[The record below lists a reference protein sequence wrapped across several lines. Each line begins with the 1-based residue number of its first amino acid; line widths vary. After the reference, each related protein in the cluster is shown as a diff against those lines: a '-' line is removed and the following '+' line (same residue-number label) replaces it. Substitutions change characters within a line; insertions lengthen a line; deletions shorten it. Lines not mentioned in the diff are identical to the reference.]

1 MKKRWNWRGM
11 TSLFSLL
18 GFLIMSVTG
27 IVLFIVPQGR
37 IAYWTEWKLW
47 GMTKEQWGDIHI
59 LSMFLFLA
67 SIGFHIYFNWKP
79 LVGYFKKRATRGIHL
94 KKELAV
100 TMAVS
105 LLFLAGGIWR
115 LPPLSY
121 VLDVNGLIKDAWVTE
136 KDHEPPFGH
145 AELLSL
151 ATFCK
156 KTNIPVGAAA
166 EMLSNAGWEGVSPER
181 ILVEIARE
189 NDRSPLDL
197 YRVIKGLEVVPAG
210 PDIKE
215 FTSKSVEEAFAGT
228 GIGNKSIAEIAGQL
242 GLSSETLLERLQRKG
257 MHVGD
262 GLSVKQIA
270 QKNGLA
276 TPVEVLKSALV
287 ESYRPS
293 TP

>member
-1 MKKRWNWRGM
+1 MKSRWNWRGM
-11 TSLFSLL
+11 TSLLSLF
-18 GFLIMSVTG
+18 GFFIMSITG
-27 IVLFIVPQGR
+27 IVLFIVPHGR
-37 IAYWTEWKLW
+37 IAYWTEWKLL

-79 LVGYFKKRATRGIHL
+79 LVGYFKKRATKGIHL

-100 TMAVS
+100 TLVVS
-105 LLFLAGGIWR
+105 LLIVAGGIWR

-121 VLDVNGLIKDAWVTE
+121 ILDVDACIKDAWVVE
-136 KDHEPPFGH
+136 KDYEPPFGH

-151 ATFCK
+151 STFCK
-156 KTNIPVGAAA
+156 KTNIPLDAAVGLLAD
-166 EMLSNAGWEGVSPER
+166 AGWKGVSPDR
-181 ILVEIARE
+181 TLVEIARE

-197 YRVIKGLEVVPAG
+197 YRVIKVLEVVPAG
-210 PDIKE
+210 PDIKK
-215 FTSKSVEEAFAGT
+215 FTAKSVEEAFAGT
-228 GIGNKSIAEIAGQL
+228 GIGNKSITEIAGQL
-242 GLSSETLLERLQRKG
+242 GLPSEALLERLQRKG
-257 MHVGD
+257 MQVGD

-270 QKNGLA
+270 QKNNLA